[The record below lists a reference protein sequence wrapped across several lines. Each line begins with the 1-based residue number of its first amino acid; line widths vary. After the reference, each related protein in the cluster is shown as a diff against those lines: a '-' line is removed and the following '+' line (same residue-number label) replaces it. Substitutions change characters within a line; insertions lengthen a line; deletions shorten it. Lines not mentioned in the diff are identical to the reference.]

1 MSGINLQSL
10 IAMGTQAVQMFGKN
24 CGGIVGVA
32 SKAAQ
37 VWQEYKKYPQ
47 TPEGLRQAMQA
58 HNLDAA
64 TIRNALSSLN
74 PKVRQFID
82 SKFPGSLQLL
92 AGLAS
97 SSADSLPS
105 SPDNPSPHSPE
116 VQKLLQRARR
126 R

>member
-10 IAMGTQAVQMFGKN
+10 IAMGTQAVQIFGKN
-24 CGGIVGVA
+24 GGGIVGVA
-32 SKAAQ
+32 GKAAQ
-37 VWQEYKKYPQ
+37 VWKEYKKYPQ

-64 TIRNALSSLN
+64 TIRSALDNLN
-74 PKVRQFID
+74 PKVRKFID
-82 SKFPGSLQLL
+82 DKFPGSLQLL

-105 SPDNPSPHSPE
+105 SLDKQSPHSPE

>member
-1 MSGINLQSL
+1 
-10 IAMGTQAVQMFGKN
+10 
-24 CGGIVGVA
+24 
-32 SKAAQ
+32 
-37 VWQEYKKYPQ
+37 
-47 TPEGLRQAMQA
+47 MQA

-64 TIRNALSSLN
+64 TIRNALSNLN

-82 SKFPGSLQLL
+82 QKFPGSLQLL